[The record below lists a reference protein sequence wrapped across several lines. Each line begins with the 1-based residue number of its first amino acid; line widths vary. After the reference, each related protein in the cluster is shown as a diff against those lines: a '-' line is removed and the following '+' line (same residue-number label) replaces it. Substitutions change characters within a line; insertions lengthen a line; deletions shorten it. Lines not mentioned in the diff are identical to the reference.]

1 MGVRKRKVCERLI
14 AVLLGL
20 AMILSLLPLDAKIV
34 QAATLPADVSQP
46 SSGCVFIAMEGEYVS
61 GAAAALKRINQIR
74 YEACK
79 QGVKMNG
86 RKLTVK
92 DYVPIKWSAGL
103 EKIARIRAA
112 ESSVTMY
119 HQRLNGKS
127 VFEFKYPG
135 GGWPTSEV
143 IAWNWSDS
151 MLQAVEQW
159 YSEKADYVAGNPNAV
174 TGHYTSMIDP
184 NNRYVGMGAFISDTA
199 TFRNTTVAQ
208 FMGAG
213 TQSQTIAKAT
223 GKCSATIE
231 VKKSNITALRIT
243 GKSTIDRAQKQ
254 TLSLRAVLGNYGTT
268 SYKVTSK
275 VKWTSSNPSIATVS
289 SAGVVTG
296 LKKGTTK
303 ITASIGTRT
312 ASFTVSVTSKCQHMY
327 TGKVITHATTKSS
340 GKILRTC
347 KLCGHKVNVVVSP
360 IKSVS
365 LSTVRYKYDGK
376 VKTPAVTVKDSKG
389 KVIPKAFYSV
399 TYQSGRTKVGS
410 YKVTVKFK
418 GWYAGTV
425 VRKFTILK

>member
-1 MGVRKRKVCERLI
+1 MGVRKRKACERLI
-14 AVLLGL
+14 TMLLGL

-61 GAAAALKRINQIR
+61 GAAAAVKRINQIR

-143 IAWNWSDS
+143 IAWNWSDG

-159 YSEKADYVAGNPNAV
+159 YSEKDDYVAEKTNAV
-174 TGHYTSMIDP
+174 TGHYTSMINP
-184 NNRYVGMGAFISDTA
+184 NNRYVGIGAFISDTA
-199 TFRNTTVAQ
+199 AFRNTTAAQ

-243 GKSTIDRAQKQ
+243 GKKTIDRAQKQ
-254 TLSLRAVLGNYGTT
+254 TLSLKAILGNYGTT

-275 VKWTSSNPSIATVS
+275 VKWTSSNPSVASVS

-303 ITASIGTRT
+303 ITASIGTKS
-312 ASFTVSVTSKCQHMY
+312 ASFAVSVTAKCRHTY
-327 TGKVITHATTKSS
+327 TGKVVTHATIKSS

-347 KLCGHKVNVVVSP
+347 KLCGHKVNVAVSP
-360 IKSVS
+360 IKSVA

-389 KVIPKAFYSV
+389 NVIPKAFYSV
-399 TYQSGRTKVGS
+399 TYQGGRTKVGS
-410 YKVTVKFK
+410 YNVTVKFK
-418 GWYAGTV
+418 GWYSGTV
-425 VRKFTILK
+425 VRKFIILK